1 MANFAGIFGKNI
13 YLDNKLVGYINTH
26 GEVFVANKKIGEF
39 EVDGTLYRV
48 GSNYEICYIEDNGDI
63 YSNDEEV
70 GYVDSNNNVHFYL
83 EQFQKALKI

>member
-39 EVDGTLYRV
+39 EVDGTLY
-48 GSNYEICYIEDNGDI
+48 I
-63 YSNDEEV
+63 
-70 GYVDSNNNVHFYL
+70 VD
-83 EQFQKALKI
+83 